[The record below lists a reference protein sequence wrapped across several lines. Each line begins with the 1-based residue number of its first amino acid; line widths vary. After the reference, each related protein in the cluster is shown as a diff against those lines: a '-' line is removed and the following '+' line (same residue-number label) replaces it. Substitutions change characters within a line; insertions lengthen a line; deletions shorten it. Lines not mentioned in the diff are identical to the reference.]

1 MFVQLFIST
10 LVAIVVC
17 CVVGQ
22 IVSSAVN
29 KATKDKQPKEEWNYG
44 WSSSGLYAWMH
55 GYHGLLWNQRVCRI
69 PEGKGKKAE

>member
-29 KATKDKQPKEEWNYG
+29 KVTKDK
-44 WSSSGLYAWMH
+44 
-55 GYHGLLWNQRVCRI
+55 
-69 PEGKGKKAE
+69 

>member
-1 MFVQLFIST
+1 MFVQLFIFT

-29 KATKDKQPKEEWNYG
+29 KATKDK
-44 WSSSGLYAWMH
+44 
-55 GYHGLLWNQRVCRI
+55 
-69 PEGKGKKAE
+69 